1 MLFRVDFYLED
12 GRRLAS
18 CTRSEYLYAVETFN
32 SWLKA
37 NPKIKKAF
45 FYENDT
51 LLHSFARD

>member
-1 MLFRVDFYLED
+1 MFRVDFYLED
-12 GRRLAS
+12 DRLLTS

-37 NPKIKKAF
+37 NLKIKRAF
-45 FYENDT
+45 LYENDT